1 MTNFKLI
8 KTFDPAPILQE
19 IEKAKCWNW
28 LNLRRSDGLNHKAV
42 DDIVLRFNPVQSMY
56 TYEDFF
62 NELGCVDYFTQMYL
76 PQTMELVRDFAEDKV
91 IGRVVVAKLKEVAI
105 IAGHIDEGNYAKWHD
120 RYHFVITTNPEVNF
134 YCGDEQQ
141 HMAVGEIWWFDNKV
155 EHSVVNLGNTS
166 RIHIV
171 VDIRKY

>member
-105 IAGHIDEGNYAKWHD
+105 IAGHIDEGTYAKWHD

-141 HMAVGEIWWFDNKV
+141 HMAVGEIWWFDNKI

>member
-155 EHSVVNLGNTS
+155 EHSVVNLGNSS